1 MKLSDGEWGDW
12 FASPCTQQFLSEL
25 QEVRQ
30 ELMEDWANGRF
41 PDVETS
47 SKALGGAQMVAQ
59 IVGQIMD
66 CQAADDNQEEG

>member
-1 MKLSDGEWGDW
+1 MKLSDSEWGDW

-30 ELMEDWANGRF
+30 ALMEDWAHGNF
-41 PDVETS
+41 PDEGTAA
-47 SKALGGAQMVAQ
+47 KALGGVQMVAQ

-66 CQAADDNQEEG
+66 CQTADDNQEEE